1 MQSAAFEYIG
11 LLPKDDR
18 TPQVLISEISSFWRK
33 EVTVPERLFCIFCLN
48 PVTWS
53 MHTINGLWNLHGGG
67 GCNPGWLVHVGLI
80 KGKRPGLIKDKKEPL
95 ALPFEA
101 HRPTLKRQLH
111 TK

>member
-1 MQSAAFEYIG
+1 MRSADFEYIG

-53 MHTINGLWNLHGGG
+53 THTISGFGICMAAGVVT
-67 GCNPGWLVHVGLI
+67 LV
-80 KGKRPGLIKDKKEPL
+80 GKYMSD
-95 ALPFEA
+95 
-101 HRPTLKRQLH
+101 
-111 TK
+111 